1 MDSGITQTWFLNN
14 PTQTPNGYFSMELST
29 EDELLILSEKLLE
42 AIDSQDY
49 STYTELCDVSLTA
62 YEPEA
67 LGQLVEGLPFHYFYL
82 NRTTDSANQSTICS
96 PRIRMLG
103 ENAACVTY
111 VRLVQIVDAEANDSV
126 GSYEET
132 RIWERPD
139 GQWKHVHF
147 HRSFAG
153 SVELG

>member
-1 MDSGITQTWFLNN
+1 MTDCIEDDLLLLN
-14 PTQTPNGYFSMELST
+14 ER
-29 EDELLILSEKLLE
+29 LLQ
-42 AIDSQDY
+42 AIDSKDWE
-49 STYTELCDVSLTA
+49 TYTQLCDDSLTA

-82 NRTTDSANQSTICS
+82 NRDSDSARQSTICS

-111 VRLVQIVDAEANDSV
+111 ARLLQAIDAEAHESV

-132 RIWERPD
+132 RIWEKQN

>member
-1 MDSGITQTWFLNN
+1 
-14 PTQTPNGYFSMELST
+14 MELSV
-29 EDELLILSEKLLE
+29 EDELLLLNE
-42 AIDSQDY
+42 RLLQAIDSKDWD
-49 STYTELCDVSLTA
+49 TYIELCDVSLTA

-82 NRTTDSANQSTICS
+82 NRNADTANQSTICS

-103 ENAACVTY
+103 ENAACITY
-111 VRLVQIVDAEANDSV
+111 VRLLQIIDAESRDTV

-132 RIWERPD
+132 RIWEKQS